1 MERQSP
7 PPAIEVNVDSPPRVA
22 VVTLRR
28 EHDLST
34 HPQIV
39 AALERASGRPNVVV
53 DLSECTFIDS
63 TVIRALFVAHRDITA
78 RGDRLAV
85 VLPVTGSSIVNRA
98 FDLMRLRDVLLVHDS
113 LGEALAAL
121 EPPR

>member
-1 MERQSP
+1 MERESP
-7 PPAIEVNVDSPPRVA
+7 RAIDVNVDSPRVA

-39 AALERASGRPNVVV
+39 EALKRARGWPRVVV

-63 TVIRALFVAHRDITA
+63 TVIRALSVAHREMA
-78 RGDRLAV
+78 ERGDRLAV
-85 VLPVTGSSIVNRA
+85 VLPANGSSIVNRA
-98 FDLMRLRDVLLVHDS
+98 FDLMRLRDVLRVHES
-113 LGEALAAL
+113 LREALAAV

>member
-1 MERQSP
+1 MERESP
-7 PPAIEVNVDSPPRVA
+7 PPAIEVNVDSPRAA

-28 EHDLST
+28 EHDLGT

-39 AALERASGRPNVVV
+39 EALERARGWPNVVV

-63 TVIRALFVAHRDITA
+63 SVIRALSVAHRDITA

-98 FDLMRLRDVLLVHDS
+98 FDLMRLRDVLRVHES
-113 LGEALAAL
+113 LREALVAL